1 MKTFLWMIAAAVC
14 VVGCGQQESPQVA
27 RETPLQIH
35 VEKSSPATPSAGMN
49 DVLTADTPASRADAA
64 ASSQPVVIPPSVEKP
79 QSSLRSHAKTAML
92 TAQYEAPAALLAGQK
107 TATAPASQK
116 PTSAPLIHVESRE
129 IGKGNTLSGLDV
141 LERDGFKQLKGKRVA
156 LLTNHSAINRE
167 GRHILD
173 LLIEQGDVNLV
184 KLFSPEHGLY
194 GDVDTKVSDFKDTA
208 TGLMVHSLYADRKGE
223 KVKAHYPRLSD
234 LDGLDLVVVD
244 MQDIGAVFYTYCSYM
259 GYMMEECAKKGV
271 EVMVLDR
278 PNPIGGV
285 YVDGPPP
292 DEDFEGNATGY
303 FRMPTAHGM
312 TMAELAKMFNA
323 EKQINCKLSIVPC
336 ENLTRDMYFDQT
348 GLRWVNPS
356 PNIQDL
362 EAAIVYPG
370 IGITEAIVS
379 MGRGTPEPFHVFG
392 ASYIDNPQ
400 EMIDHVTSGGL
411 AGIRL
416 EAVDFTP
423 TGTLARAHAGD
434 QLLCQGARMHI
445 TDRKT
450 FRAYELGLR
459 VITYLQEKYGR
470 TYVTERKYDWG
481 KKKWITTER
490 TVPQY
495 STVRIRGP
503 LTAIVACRVQEGK
516 PLKETLAYVDKE
528 VAKFKPIR
536 EKYLI
541 YK

>member
-1 MKTFLWMIAAAVC
+1 V
-14 VVGCGQQESPQVA
+14 
-27 RETPLQIH
+27 
-35 VEKSSPATPSAGMN
+35 
-49 DVLTADTPASRADAA
+49 
-64 ASSQPVVIPPSVEKP
+64 
-79 QSSLRSHAKTAML
+79 
-92 TAQYEAPAALLAGQK
+92 
-107 TATAPASQK
+107 
-116 PTSAPLIHVESRE
+116 HVESRE

-156 LLTNHSAINRE
+156 LLTNHSAINKQ

-173 LLIEQGDVNLV
+173 LLIESGDANLV

-208 TGLMVHSLYADRKGE
+208 TGLMVHSLYAERKGE
-223 KVKAHYPRLSD
+223 KVKEHYPRLKD

-278 PNPIGGV
+278 PNPIGGT
-285 YVDGPPP
+285 YVDGPPT

-323 EKQINCKLSIVPC
+323 EKNINCKLTVVPC

-362 EAAIVYPG
+362 DAAIVYPG
-370 IGITEAIVS
+370 IGITEALVS
-379 MGRGTPEPFHVFG
+379 MGRGTTEPFHIFG
-392 ASYIDNPQ
+392 AHYIIDPQ

-411 AGIRL
+411 AGVRL
-416 EAVDFTP
+416 EVVDFTP

-434 QLLCQGARMHI
+434 QLLCRGARMHI
-445 TDRKT
+445 TDRKA

-470 TYVTERKYDWG
+470 TYVTERKYDWA
-481 KKKWITTER
+481 KKKWLVTDR

-495 STVRIRGP
+495 STIRIRGA

-516 PLKETLAYVDKE
+516 SLKDTLAYVDKE